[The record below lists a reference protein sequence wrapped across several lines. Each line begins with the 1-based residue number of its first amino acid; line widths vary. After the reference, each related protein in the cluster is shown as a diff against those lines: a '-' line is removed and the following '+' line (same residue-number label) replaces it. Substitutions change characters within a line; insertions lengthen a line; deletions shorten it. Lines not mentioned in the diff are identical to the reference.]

1 MGKMTALL
9 PESLDRCKATQA
21 KFKFPPRRSVPPPYS
36 RAHFDR
42 LIRCFIPRGGMRR
55 RSGFSLSLQP
65 ECCPF
70 RAHASQ
76 SGAGLGPVAAPP
88 LLSAPP
94 RHRPPLVGSRPLGL
108 PGGPSTAPE
117 PASDR
122 LVPGPAAKSVDPA
135 ARPAWRPG
143 VNGLGSLAARQ
154 GSRFARTCLRRRERG
169 PILSLGPLVLAAFGP
184 LHSRL

>member
-21 KFKFPPRRSVPPPYS
+21 KFKFPPRRSVPPPYC

-55 RSGFSLSLQP
+55 RSGFALSLQP

-76 SGAGLGPVAAPP
+76 SGAGLGPMAASP
-88 LLSAPP
+88 LLPAPAY
-94 RHRPPLVGSRPLGL
+94 HHPPLVAFRPLGL
-108 PGGPSTAPE
+108 PRGNPPQQRNTRLS
-117 PASDR
+117 AS
-122 LVPGPAAKSVDPA
+122 
-135 ARPAWRPG
+135 
-143 VNGLGSLAARQ
+143 SLAPPRSLVILLLYPLGVPESTVSARSPRDREAGLQ
-154 GSRFARTCLRRRERG
+154 G
-169 PILSLGPLVLAAFGP
+169 PV
-184 LHSRL
+184 

>member
-9 PESLDRCKATQA
+9 PESLDRCKGTQA
-21 KFKFPPRRSVPPPYS
+21 NFKFPPRRSVPPPYC

-42 LIRCFIPRGGMRR
+42 LMRCFIPRGGMRR
-55 RSGFSLSLQP
+55 RSGFALSLQP

-70 RAHASQ
+70 RAPASQ
-76 SGAGLGPVAAPP
+76 SGAGLGSVAAPP

-108 PGGPSTAPE
+108 PGGPSTASE

-122 LVPGPAAKSVDPA
+122 LVLGPAAKSGDPA
-135 ARPAWRPG
+135 ARPAWRPR
-143 VNGLGSLAARQ
+143 VNGLDSLTTRQ
-154 GSRFARTCLRRRERG
+154 GSRFARLGLRCRERG
-169 PILSLGPLVLAAFGP
+169 PIRSLGPLVLAAFGP